1 MLYFFSRLNCRV
13 STSVVHRLPK
23 PRRRVRL
30 PYPAPHRSKLCI
42 ACSDF
47 FISQSSSHRCAA
59 VSLRGN
65 INFNRPFQKRRT
77 SVRCPS
83 FCVSAARSVH
93 RSFAQTK
100 QPPPSLAVTFFL
112 RKEQAGCLLP
122 TPGRPHRKE
131 EDTMKKTLSL
141 ARSRIPVSCYKSMQK
156 SLREY

>member
-1 MLYFFSRLNCRV
+1 MLYFFSQLNCRV

-47 FISQSSSHRCAA
+47 YKSEQAHTAVRRFRLREISILTA
-59 VSLRGN
+59 L
-65 INFNRPFQKRRT
+65 QKKDICKM
-77 SVRCPS
+77 SF

-131 EDTMKKTLSL
+131 EDTMKRLCLLQGVEYPFHVTKACKNRYGS
-141 ARSRIPVSCYKSMQK
+141 IKS
-156 SLREY
+156 

>member
-1 MLYFFSRLNCRV
+1 MGPFHPSVIQMLGGSKFRL
-13 STSVVHRLPK
+13 
-23 PRRRVRL
+23 RRGFACGENACTLQKRRG
-30 PYPAPHRSKLCI
+30 PEGPLC
-42 ACSDF
+42 
-47 FISQSSSHRCAA
+47 SSLTMVLSIT
-59 VSLRGN
+59 N
-65 INFNRPFQKRRT
+65 IGFNRPFQKRRT

-122 TPGRPHRKE
+122 TPGRPHSKE

-141 ARSRIPVSCYKSMQK
+141 AIYRIPDRYYKIQRK
-156 SLREY
+156 RLQEY